1 MIYFSSFLHVSPEYL
16 KYGGFHY
23 SGVILPF
30 FVGTSCHLEH
40 VHRRIFFLNFFDLIC
55 GLMQEGCRKTILILK
70 AVGFCEDQKLKKQ
83 KLAISNHHYPCL
95 AIMLC
100 SIYFHFHLCLINV
113 FGIFIK
119 NFGISSAYALYD
131 KWLV

>member
-30 FVGTSCHLEH
+30 FCWNFLSFRACAPKN
-40 VHRRIFFLNFFDLIC
+40 FFLNFFDLIC